1 MARPLVIWG
10 SSPMFPRDFWL
21 YLASRFAAASAMMLL
36 RAAVGWHVYDL
47 SQSAFHLGLIGLVQ
61 FLPVPT
67 LMLVGGA
74 VADTYER
81 RKVMMAAQGV
91 ALACAAMLCFAT
103 AAGGASLSLLYA
115 GVVLASVAWSFDGPA
130 RAALL
135 PTLVPRETFPR
146 AVTIASTMQALAF
159 ATGPALAGLVI
170 AEAGI
175 AAAYGVMAAL
185 VAAALALLAR
195 LRLPVRPP
203 SAGVLSLRGI
213 LDGLRF
219 VRGNHIVLGCM
230 LLDMLA
236 VVFGGAAALLPIY
249 ATDILHVGARGYG
262 LLSASADVGALITS
276 LVLVVTP
283 PIRRAGRALLIAVG
297 VYGVATILFGLS
309 RSFPL
314 SVLAYVVV
322 GMADQVSVVMR
333 STAIQLSTP
342 DALRGRVSG
351 VNMIFI
357 GASNQLGAAESGFVA
372 ALTSAT
378 FSVVSGGLASLA
390 VLAAVALAM
399 PRLRRYR
406 IDQGAAAS
414 VPPRP
419 ALEKEVP

>member
-1 MARPLVIWG
+1 V
-10 SSPMFPRDFWL
+10 FPRDFWL

-36 RAAVGWHVYDL
+36 RAAVAWHVYDL
-47 SQSAFHLGLIGLVQ
+47 SQSAFHLGLIGFVQ

-81 RKVMMAAQGV
+81 RKVMMGAQGV
-91 ALACAAMLCFAT
+91 ALVCAALLFAT
-103 AAGGASLSLLYA
+103 TATGAAGLPVLYA
-115 GVVLASVAWSFDGPA
+115 AVALASVAWSFDGPA

-170 AEAGI
+170 AARGI

-185 VAAALALLAR
+185 VVVALTLLTR
-195 LRLPVRPP
+195 LRLPVPPP
-203 SAGVLSLRGI
+203 SAHVLSLKGI
-213 LDGLRF
+213 LEGLRF
-219 VRGNHIVLGCM
+219 VRGNQVVLGCM

-236 VVFGGAAALLPIY
+236 VVFGGAVALLPIY
-249 ATDILHVGARGYG
+249 ATDILRVGPRGYG
-262 LLSASADVGALITS
+262 LLAASADVGALVTS

-283 PIRRAGRALLIAVG
+283 PICRAGRALLAAVG
-297 VYGVATILFGLS
+297 VYGLATIVFGLS

-390 VLAAVALAM
+390 VLAGVALAM
-399 PRLRRYR
+399 PRLRSYR
-406 IDQGAAAS
+406 IDDSAAVTMA
-414 VPPRP
+414 PLP
-419 ALEKEVP
+419 ALEKEAT